1 LDADAV
7 PDRARQRS
15 LARLDR
21 RHRDCTEAELLAE
34 QLVRDLGG
42 GQIIVYDAYLRLR
55 TVKRLPA

>member
-1 LDADAV
+1 V

-21 RHRDCTEAELLAE
+21 RHGDCTEAKLLAE

-55 TVKRLPA
+55 TVERLPA